1 MLSFCEHH
9 VLIRKPNRAGKVE
22 AAHLDGLL
30 ALEHFC
36 HDVAELVEVGESSS
50 VSL

>member
-1 MLSFCEHH
+1 MTDPRPRRVAAL
-9 VLIRKPNRAGKVE
+9 VDALTV
-22 AAHLDGLL
+22 AHLDGLL